1 VSRRC
6 FFERKLLVWGGGVGA
21 GYGFRSWPDGGIG
34 RCVLGLDAF
43 GGVESYALEV
53 CSRMLLTKYESCGRR
68 ARKRKETCWFEGI

>member
-43 GGVESYALEV
+43 GGVEL
-53 CSRMLLTKYESCGRR
+53 
-68 ARKRKETCWFEGI
+68 